1 MSNEQED
8 QLNDLYVLFKC
19 NKEDKIL
26 AENLQNML
34 MVISGQR
41 DSTIEISND
50 INNHKWS
57 QAGVY
62 DGESGIFY
70 LRYGEAQQ
78 VMNHFRL
85 LRLNRLHQKK
95 GSSAY
100 AHKKMA
106 YQPEYKPYISPMT
119 KKLAEERRQKLY
131 HAPPDHKIDVV
142 TVLLHPNNVK
152 GDIHRME
159 MVRREM
165 QDKED
170 RELTLHPKI
179 LNRRNIEI
187 FNGKRQSVTGD
198 RNQDLY
204 LMSRVG
210 ERRDK
215 TSNDYWAER
224 SAPECKFYPDTS
236 KEPYVHNGHIPDSV
250 FEVRGMDKAIQRS
263 QKAQ

>member
-1 MSNEQED
+1 
-8 QLNDLYVLFKC
+8 
-19 NKEDKIL
+19 
-26 AENLQNML
+26 
-34 MVISGQR
+34 
-41 DSTIEISND
+41 
-50 INNHKWS
+50 
-57 QAGVY
+57 
-62 DGESGIFY
+62 
-70 LRYGEAQQ
+70 
-78 VMNHFRL
+78 
-85 LRLNRLHQKK
+85 
-95 GSSAY
+95 
-100 AHKKMA
+100 
-106 YQPEYKPYISPMT
+106 MT

-187 FNGKRQSVTGD
+187 FNGKRSSVTGD

-215 TSNDYWAER
+215 SSNDYWAER
-224 SAPECKFYPDTS
+224 SGPECKF
-236 KEPYVHNGHIPDSV
+236 
-250 FEVRGMDKAIQRS
+250 
-263 QKAQ
+263 